1 MTQQTQKEF
10 MEFYEALEDFFE
22 WVGENEV
29 SGQNVSINVSIPENT
44 E

>member
-22 WVGENEV
+22 WVGE
-29 SGQNVSINVSIPENT
+29 T
-44 E
+44 EESTDKS

>member
-22 WVGENEV
+22 WVVEDEV

-44 E
+44 